1 MKKYIYLQFLLVAL
15 SLAALLYVAFQERV
29 YVEVP
34 VRMELNEPD
43 SAAGTD
49 SASEGVVQPRVNGG
63 TLRAVDGDETS
74 GELPPEISAEPETA
88 YQVVPTD
95 RAAPEG
101 AGSFRAAA
109 PESGEVSGG
118 EQDGEETIY
127 Q

>member
-43 SAAGTD
+43 SPAGTD
-49 SASEGVVQPRVNGG
+49 SASGADAQPRVNGG

-74 GELPPEISAEPETA
+74 DELPPEVPAEPETT
-88 YQVVPTD
+88 YQVVPAD

-109 PESGEVSGG
+109 TDSGEETGG
-118 EQDGEETIY
+118 EADGEETIY